1 MNEAVKSS
9 VIVSILLVSAIL
21 VWVINNYVYGL
32 PYVPQIVYSLV
43 VVAAVYT
50 IKYLLD
56 RWVAS
61 KILAKKAQFSFR
73 RVIDIIS
80 ALIIFLGVLLIWIG
94 DPTTLIVSTG
104 ILGAG
109 IAIALQDVFRNLAGG
124 ILTMVTNIYR
134 IGDRIEVN
142 GKHGDVLGIGLFNT
156 TLLEIKEW
164 INGDQATGR
173 ICVIPNSVV
182 LSGTVHNYT
191 KEFNFI
197 WDEITVPI
205 THESDWKQAYDKISA
220 IVQRETGKISEEADE
235 ALRKLGERYYL
246 TRRQAEPSIFV
257 TITDN
262 WIEFNIRYVT
272 DVGTRR
278 TTATNLSRL
287 ILEEIQ
293 KSENIHIASTTL
305 TVSGGLDLKEKRP

>member
-1 MNEAVKSS
+1 MNEAVKSF
-9 VIVSILLVSAIL
+9 VIVSTLLVSAVL
-21 VWVINNYVYGL
+21 VLFISCSYYL
-32 PYVPQIVYSLV
+32 PYSTQIVYTLV

-61 KILAKKAQFSFR
+61 RIFAKKAQFSFR
-73 RVIDIIS
+73 RVIDIIF
-80 ALIIFLGVLLIWIG
+80 AIIVFLGFLLIWIE

-124 ILTMVTNIYR
+124 ILAMITNIYR

-142 GKHGDVLGIGLFNT
+142 GKYGDVLGIGLFNT

-173 ICVIPNSVV
+173 ICVIPNGVV
-182 LSGTVHNYT
+182 LSGTIHNYT

-205 THESDWKQAYDKISA
+205 TYESDWQEAYEKVSA
-220 IVQRETGKISEEADE
+220 IIQRETKKISEEADE
-235 ALRKLGERYYL
+235 ALRKLGKKYYL

-278 TTATNLSRL
+278 TVATRLSRL

-293 KSENIHIASTTL
+293 KSENIHIASATL
-305 TVSGGLDLKEKRP
+305 TVSGRLDLKERRQ

>member
-1 MNEAVKSS
+1 MNEALKSGL
-9 VIVSILLVSAIL
+9 VILALLVSIVL
-21 VWVINNYVYGL
+21 IIFIGFGYGL
-32 PYVPQIVYSLV
+32 PYYTQIVYSLIV
-43 VVAAVYT
+43 IVALYT
-50 IKYLLD
+50 TKHLLD

-61 KILAKKAQFSFR
+61 RILAKKAQFSFR

-80 ALIIFLGVLLIWIG
+80 TIIVFIALLMIWVE
-94 DPTTLIVSTG
+94 DPTILVVSTG

-109 IAIALQDVFRNLAGG
+109 LAIALQDVFRNLAGG

-156 TLLEIKEW
+156 TLLEIMEW

-173 ICVIPNSVV
+173 ICIIPNSVV

-197 WDEITVPI
+197 WDEITIPL
-205 THESDWKQAYDKISA
+205 TYESDWQQAHDKISV
-220 IVQRETGKISEEADE
+220 ILQKETQKITAQADE
-235 ALRKLGERYYL
+235 ALKKLGQRYYL
-246 TRRQAEPSIFV
+246 TRRQAEPSIFIV
-257 TITDN
+257 LTDN

-272 DVGTRR
+272 DVATRR
-278 TTATNLSRL
+278 AVATRISRL

-305 TVSGGLDLKEKRP
+305 RISGVLNLKEKPQ

>member
-1 MNEAVKSS
+1 MNEALKSF
-9 VIVSILLVSAIL
+9 VVVSALLVSAVL
-21 VWVINNYVYGL
+21 VLFISCSYPL
-32 PYVPQIVYSLV
+32 PYANPIVYSLF
-43 VVAAVYT
+43 VVAAIYT

-61 KILAKKAQFSFR
+61 KIFAKKAQFSFR

-80 ALIIFLGVLLIWIG
+80 ALIVFLAILMIWIE

-109 IAIALQDVFRNLAGG
+109 IAIALQDLFRNLAGG
-124 ILTMVTNIYR
+124 ILAMVTNIYR

-142 GKHGDVLGIGLFNT
+142 GKYGDVLGVGLFNT

-182 LSGTVHNYT
+182 LSGTIHNYT

-205 THESDWKQAYDKISA
+205 TYESDWHQAYDKISA
-220 IVQRETGKISEEADE
+220 IIQRETQKTAEEADE
-235 ALRKLGERYYL
+235 ALKQLGNRYYL

-272 DVGTRR
+272 DVATRR
-278 TTATNLSRL
+278 AVATRLSRL
-287 ILEEIQ
+287 IIEEIQ
-293 KSENIHIASTTL
+293 KSKNIHVASATL
-305 TVSGGLDLKEKRP
+305 TVSGGLDLKEKRK

>member
-43 VVAAVYT
+43 VVAVVYT
-50 IKYLLD
+50 IKHLLD

-142 GKHGDVLGIGLFNT
+142 GKYGDVLGIGLFNT

-205 THESDWKQAYDKISA
+205 TYESNWQEAYEKIST
-220 IVQRETGKISEEADE
+220 IVKRETKKISEEADE
-235 ALRKLGERYYL
+235 ALKKLGEKYYL

-272 DVGTRR
+272 EVGTRR
-278 TTATNLSRL
+278 TTATRLSRL

-305 TVSGGLDLKEKRP
+305 TVSGRVDLNERRK